1 MNSRSTLVKAVE
13 AGHHTNGRY
22 IPSRAKIAPRIQP
35 PPTLAGLVLIASP
48 SWRGFKS
55 RLNWKS
61 SGFWR
66 RPWRAKASQ
75 TLRKNWHFQS
85 PDWCQSAEDT
95 STSSS
100 PNSLRNPDAGIAAPG
115 LNSRACAD
123 VSRCARQP
131 SIWSRSSRCCAPDAA
146 CHAHRLWW
154 ACLQGDAAELRP
166 LFPLSTLTHFG
177 IAARILA
184 TPLAGNQ
191 EPLTQRAWRSG
202 LPFLG

>member
-1 MNSRSTLVKAVE
+1 MSDNIAQSHQRGRKMNGQFVRQSRPMRPRRLTFESA
-13 AGHHTNGRY
+13 A
-22 IPSRAKIAPRIQP
+22 PSQ
-35 PPTLAGLVLIASP
+35 T
-48 SWRGFKS
+48 
-55 RLNWKS
+55 
-61 SGFWR
+61 R
-66 RPWRAKASQ
+66 RPAAKSCRSGISTASFWQSTNWR
-75 TLRKNWHFQS
+75 FPS
-85 PDWCQSAEDT
+85 PDWSQSAEDT

-100 PNSLRNPDAGIAAPG
+100 PNSLRNPDAGIAEPG

-177 IAARILA
+177 IAARVLA
-184 TPLAGNQ
+184 TALAGNQ